1 MDLKLMQ
8 QPVWNNFKMQ
18 DTNIYKN
25 NDQDLVQEF
34 KSVLQQLTFNS
45 KPIISEL
52 TDLAKRNISI
62 APLIVDIIENQL
74 KNVQSHQK
82 LPIMYLMDSILKN
95 IGGSY
100 VTLFSNNLIKL
111 FGQTFNLVDSDT
123 QMKLKRLVNTWK
135 DYPKGPLF
143 SRNILDNL
151 NSIIN
156 QFQKDENVNNNYINI
171 ILY

>member
-1 MDLKLMQ
+1 MQ
-8 QPVWNNFKMQ
+8 PPVWNSYNIQ
-18 DTNIYKN
+18 DTYMYN
-25 NDQDLVQEF
+25 NNRDIIQDF

-52 TDLAKRNISI
+52 TDLAKNNISN
-62 APLIVDIIENQL
+62 APIIVEIIENQL
-74 KNVQSHQK
+74 KIVPNHQK

-100 VTLFSNNLIKL
+100 ITLFSGNLTEF
-111 FGQTFNLVDSDT
+111 FGQTYNLVDSDT

-143 SRNILDNL
+143 SQNILDNL
-151 NSIIN
+151 DIIIN
-156 QFQKDENVNNNYINI
+156 QSQKDENVNNR
-171 ILY
+171 